1 MADCSPSTNR
11 FFSPVQTHIKMY
23 NSTFVAV
30 EGANMTHKM
39 SSLPS
44 IRFPYQQV
52 LTGRITLRAGQTNY
66 LLNHLGLG
74 DNATFLA
81 ITAQYDSSSK
91 FEADNYIQ
99 YSYYSDKGRLM
110 PFSHML
116 VLTGNSENRIE
127 QLYLHNPN
135 QNAAVVLEV
144 MVGVIDETY
153 DFFTQNEESTSG
165 NNSTTINNLVHTDLS
180 LWDADSDI
188 MVVTNSFNQPILY
201 LNLNDINSVSQDGK
215 IVTVDEASTGQILL
229 VFKTEYD
236 ATQARGKITQW
247 IDDYN
252 NNSTP
257 PVDDFEP
264 IIRFTTNVTDDDPDV
279 IPYGIFYSID
289 GDRAFVGDSTLS
301 LADYS
306 NTITK
311 TILSNYL
318 ISEVRDFE
326 DTIVSV
332 SPASDLTIR
341 DVNGAVLTSIV
352 AAGEYYIY
360 FDIADAIGNKVDP
373 AVNVKINVVA

>member
-30 EGANMTHKM
+30 EGANMTHKL

-81 ITAQYDSSSK
+81 ITAQYDSNSK
-91 FEADNYIQ
+91 FESDNYIQ

-153 DFFTQNEESTSG
+153 DFFSQNEDAGSG

-201 LNLNDINSVSQDGK
+201 LNLDDINSVSQDGK
-215 IVTVDEASTGQILL
+215 IVTVDETSTGQILL
-229 VFKTEYD
+229 IFKTEYD
-236 ATQARGKITQW
+236 ATQGRVKITQW
-247 IDDYN
+247 IDDFN
-252 NNSTP
+252 NNATP

-264 IIRFTTNVTDDDPDV
+264 IITFTTNITDDDTI
-279 IPYGIFYSID
+279 IPYGSTLTSLD
-289 GDRAFVGDSTLS
+289 GNRRFVGATELS
-301 LADYS
+301 LQDYAG
-306 NTITK
+306 TITK
-311 TILSNYL
+311 TVLSNF
-318 ISEVRDFE
+318 IIAKVEDFE
-326 DTIVSV
+326 SNL
-332 SPASDLTIR
+332 LTISPSA
-341 DVNGAVLTSIV
+341 DLIIKEEDGTVLLEITAS
-352 AAGEYYIY
+352 GEYYIN
-360 FDIADAIGNKVDP
+360 FDISDSIGNKVDP
-373 AVNVKINVVA
+373 AVTVKINVGV